1 MFAAHT
7 ALMAS
12 VERRGASRRPQVR
25 YILGNRVCSGDLVF
39 QGGRPVLVIS
49 WRTLDWKRI
58 PYICVPLDAEKLRV
72 SARSD
77 VYVYEGDLVMT
88 DSSAERGTAR

>member
-1 MFAAHT
+1 
-7 ALMAS
+7 MAS
-12 VERRGASRRPQVR
+12 VERRSSSRRPQVR
-25 YILGNRVCSGDLVF
+25 YVLGNRVCSGDLVF

-58 PYICVPLDAEKLRV
+58 PYICVSLDAHKLKA

-77 VYVYEGDLVMT
+77 VYVYEGDLIMT
-88 DSSAERGTAR
+88 DSPAGSETDR